1 MQKSRIRKN
10 QIANQRLIWF
20 SDSFLLRVC
29 PRVLKIVLRV
39 ANYLL
44 DSIRKALQPFSHVG
58 QLVFVVNETFQNP
71 LSGSRKCVDG
81 YRVAIFKPNCY
92 GRVELA
98 SGGHFLV
105 YDDYIGWLKRIRS
118 HLRRFNLGALFSI
131 CQSVMP
137 IKKLSIKSRKLQNPS
152 RFSVRNFSNP
162 RSCSSGYARP
172 KSASQRDLSQR
183 ASNPSSSAEK
193 FFSCFFARST
203 VLLGFGYGN
212 YRAVLPAVVRSN
224 RETGL
229 SGASTRWRPER
240 TQRDDE
246 C

>member
-1 MQKSRIRKN
+1 MKI
-10 QIANQRLIWF
+10 LH
-20 SDSFLLRVC
+20 RV
-29 PRVLKIVLRV
+29 PSVYR
-39 ANYLL
+39 
-44 DSIRKALQPFSHVG
+44 DG
-58 QLVFVVNETFQNP
+58 EP
-71 LSGSRKCVDG
+71 LPADIQGSRLVQIGTTGNDSESADLVIEYVPKASAVINASLGSILAIVCVRG
-81 YRVAIFKPNCY
+81 
-92 GRVELA
+92 
-98 SGGHFLV
+98 FLRHC
-105 YDDYIGWLKRIRS
+105 WRL
-118 HLRRFNLGALFSI
+118 

-137 IKKLSIKSRKLQNPS
+137 TKKLSIKSRRLQNPS
-152 RFSVRNFSNP
+152 RFLVRNFSNP
-162 RSCSSGYARP
+162 RSCSSSYARP

-183 ASNPSSSAEK
+183 TSNPSSSAEK